1 MDTSLKGQDFFGEI
15 PYSEETLKKNPILNA
30 TRAIPQTTLNTV
42 FSFLD
47 PKSFFNL
54 TGVNRFFKTEILENP
69 EKLEREKLYRIEIE
83 FRDEDWDK
91 QKRKE
96 VASKLLH
103 GYDKKI
109 FDKTINFKWINTSN
123 DDDYYE
129 LLTLYY
135 FSNENIMQARKFL
148 MDQLIFED
156 RCFTNSKKT
165 ILNVYVKG
173 DETKTPVFEEFSCH
187 ILNIS
192 ENDYNRY
199 YGGY

>member
-109 FDKTINFKWINTSN
+109 FDILSEIYDKFIK
-123 DDDYYE
+123 
-129 LLTLYY
+129 
-135 FSNENIMQARKFL
+135 NENNIEQ
-148 MDQLIFED
+148 QLLKLVLYTREH
-156 RCFTNSKKT
+156 FTNE
-165 ILNVYVKG
+165 INYLNEHYNNK
-173 DETKTPVFEEFSCH
+173 EEIEYH
-187 ILNIS
+187 NKLHNK
-192 ENDYNRY
+192 
-199 YGGY
+199 

>member
-15 PYSEETLKKNPILNA
+15 PYSEKTLKKNPILNA

-54 TGVNRFFKTEILENP
+54 TQVNRFFKTEILQNP
-69 EKLEREKLYRIEIE
+69 ESLQREKLYFIEIE

-109 FDKTINFKWINTSN
+109 FDTSLKFKWINTGN
-123 DDDYYE
+123 DYE
-129 LLTLYY
+129 LLSLYY

-148 MDQLIFED
+148 MEQLIYED
-156 RCFTNSKKT
+156 MCFTNSKKT

-173 DETKTPVFEEFSCH
+173 DEKRIPVFEEFSCH

-192 ENDYNRY
+192 EDDYNRY
-199 YGGY
+199 YGGL